1 MFLHLSV
8 SHSVHGGGLPQCMLG
23 HHRLGPGI
31 PLEQTPPEQTA
42 PPPGAGTPR
51 AGTPRSRH
59 DPQTRH
65 IPTRSRHPPTRHIP
79 IRSRRLLLRTVRILL
94 ECILVSMHERKIA
107 GNAEHKVMKPG
118 FPNFL
123 IFFLRNFDQK
133 KWTGRAF
140 LMTPRSAID
149 ECSQIFPD
157 EAHAQGN

>member
-8 SHSVHGGGLPQCMLG
+8 SHSVHGGVCLSACWDTTAWGQASPWSRHPQS
-23 HHRLGPGI
+23 RQP
-31 PLEQTPPEQTA
+31 

-51 AGTPRSRH
+51 AGAPRSRH

-65 IPTRSRHPPTRHIP
+65 IPTRSRHPRTRHIP
-79 IRSRRLLLRTVRILL
+79 IGSRWLLLQTVRILL
-94 ECILVSMHERKIA
+94 ECNLVSMHERKIA

-133 KWTGRAF
+133 KWTGGAF

>member
-8 SHSVHGGGLPQCMLG
+8 SHSVHGGSASVHAGTPLPG
-23 HHRLGPGI
+23 ARHPPGAD
-31 PLEQTPPEQTA
+31 TPRADSPPQGAGTPEQA
-42 PPPGAGTPR
+42 PPGAGMPPRPGTSPPGAGT
-51 AGTPRSRH
+51 
-59 DPQTRH
+59 
-65 IPTRSRHPPTRHIP
+65 PPTRHIP
-79 IRSRRLLLRTVRILL
+79 IGSRRLLLRTVRILL

-107 GNAEHKVMKPG
+107 GNAEHKVMKAG

-123 IFFLRNFDQK
+123 IFFLRNFYQK
-133 KWTGRAF
+133 KWTGGAF